1 MSATL
6 KQQFAA
12 LKNPKM
18 LVVFLMGIASG
29 LVPTLIG
36 GTLLQAWAS
45 DSGVDIK
52 TIGLLTMVALPY
64 TLKFLWSPILDR
76 FSLPLGRRKGW
87 ILLSL
92 KLLIFAIIGM
102 SFLSPATNIQAI
114 AVASLIIAF
123 LGATLDIALDAWRR
137 EYLPDNEISLGLA
150 LNTTSYLI
158 AMRLI
163 GGALAL
169 SLAQF
174 QPWDQVY
181 RLMALCLVPCIIAI
195 FFSDEPKV
203 NAPAPK
209 NFHESVVLP
218 FQDFFMRKGAWMIIA
233 FILLYKLGD
242 NMGSAISTK
251 YYLDMQYT
259 KIEIG
264 AATKL
269 VGWIAIVA
277 GSLIGGFFMVSMKI
291 RNALFIFGVFQAL
304 STGAF
309 AVLAL
314 TSHNTVLLAI
324 IIAFENFTAGLG
336 TAAFSTLIA
345 RLTNKRFT
353 ATQYALLTSAMG
365 VPRYLS
371 GAPTGYIV
379 DAFGWVPFYIFCALI
394 AIPGIFLSLRV
405 KEDKA
410 GVISI

>member
-1 MSATL
+1 MAASL
-6 KQQFAA
+6 KEQIKA
-12 LKNPKM
+12 LQNPRM
-18 LVVFLMGIASG
+18 LVVFLQGLASG
-29 LVPTLIG
+29 LIPTLIG

-52 TIGLLTMVALPY
+52 TIGLLTTLALPY
-64 TLKFLWSPILDR
+64 TLKFLWSPLLDR
-76 FSLPLGRRKGW
+76 FSLPIGRRKGW
-87 ILLSL
+87 ILLSYV
-92 KLLIFAIIGM
+92 LLVGAILIM
-102 SFLSPATNIQAI
+102 SLLNPGENIKAI
-114 AVASLIIAF
+114 AIAAFIIAF

-137 EYLPDNEISLGLA
+137 EYLPDNQIPLGLA

-169 SLAQF
+169 SLAEF
-174 QPWDQVY
+174 LPWSQVY
-181 RLMALCLVPCIIAI
+181 QLMVLCLIPCIISI
-195 FFSDEPKV
+195 FLSDEPKV
-203 NAPAPK
+203 NTPAPK
-209 NFHESVVLP
+209 NFYESVVMP
-218 FQDFFMRKGAWMIIA
+218 FQEFFSRKGAWVLIA

-242 NMGSAISTK
+242 NMGGALSTK
-251 YYLDMQYT
+251 YYLDMQYS

-277 GSLIGGFFMVSMKI
+277 GSLLGGFFMVSMRI
-291 RNALFIFGVFQAL
+291 RNALFIFGIFQAL

-309 AVLAL
+309 ALLAV
-314 TSHNTVLLAI
+314 TEHNTFLLAV

-336 TAAFSTLIA
+336 TAAFATLIA

-379 DAFGWVPFYIFCALI
+379 ESFGWISFYIFCALI
-394 AIPGIFLSLRV
+394 ALPGILLSLRV
-405 KEDKA
+405 KEDKSGA
-410 GVISI
+410 ISI

>member
-1 MSATL
+1 MQTSI
-6 KQQFAA
+6 KEQFAA
-12 LKNPKM
+12 LKNPRM
-18 LVVFLMGIASG
+18 LVVFLMGLASG
-29 LVPTLIG
+29 LIPTLIG

-64 TLKFLWSPILDR
+64 TLKFLWSPLLDR

-92 KLLIFAIIGM
+92 KLLILAVIAM
-102 SFLSPATNIQAI
+102 SFLNPGTNIQAI
-114 AVASLIIAF
+114 AVISFVIAF
-123 LGATLDIALDAWRR
+123 LGATFDIALDAWRR
-137 EYLPDNEISLGLA
+137 EYLPDNQISLGLA

-174 QPWDQVY
+174 MPWDQVY
-181 RLMALCLVPCIIAI
+181 RIMALCLVPCIVAI
-195 FFSDEPKV
+195 YLSDEPKV
-203 NAPAPK
+203 GSPAPR
-209 NFHESVVLP
+209 NFYESVVLP
-218 FQDFFMRKGAWMIIA
+218 FQDFFMRKGAWTILA

-242 NMGSAISTK
+242 NMGSALSTK
-251 YYLDMQYT
+251 FYLDMQYT

-277 GSLIGGFFMVSMKI
+277 GSLIGGFFMVNMKI
-291 RNALFIFGVFQAL
+291 RNALFIFGIFQAL

-309 AVLAL
+309 ALLAV
-314 TSHNTVLLAI
+314 TSHNTFLLAV

-379 DAFGWVPFYIFCALI
+379 EAFGWVSFYIFCALI
-394 AIPGIFLSLRV
+394 AIPGILLALRV
-405 KEDKA
+405 KEDES